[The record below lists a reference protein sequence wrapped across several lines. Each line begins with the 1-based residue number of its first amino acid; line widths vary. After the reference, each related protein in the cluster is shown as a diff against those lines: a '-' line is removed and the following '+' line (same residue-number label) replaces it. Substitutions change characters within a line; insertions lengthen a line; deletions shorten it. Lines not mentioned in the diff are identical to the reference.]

1 VLVAEQTADLI
12 QYTGSEW
19 SLRAG
24 GKQWQYDLIAEA
36 ERHSESLSG
45 VKVVLVGYSF
55 DALPSE
61 PEQYDEPKLQAASV
75 SVWES
80 LRLHAELEEGDA
92 EEKRRFG

>member
-1 VLVAEQTADLI
+1 MRDAESTADLI

-36 ERHSESLSG
+36 EKGCESLSG
-45 VKVVLVGYSF
+45 VKVVLLAYS
-55 DALPSE
+55 DGSLPSE
-61 PEQYDEPKLQAASV
+61 PEPYDCPKLQAASV

-80 LRLHAELEEGDA
+80 LRLHMELEEGDA